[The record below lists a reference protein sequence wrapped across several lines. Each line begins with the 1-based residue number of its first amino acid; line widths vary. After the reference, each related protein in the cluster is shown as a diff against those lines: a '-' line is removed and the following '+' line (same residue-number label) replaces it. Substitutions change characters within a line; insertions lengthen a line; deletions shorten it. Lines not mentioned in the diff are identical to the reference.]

1 MSVSSRPHPCAV
13 VCVGRRFVNQA
24 AYAFA
29 GASPMPIDR
38 LVVADC
44 IMPIEEIEARRRALL
59 VYHSVIFSTAAQ
71 SLARSAGPDFAAALL
86 LRLAVKDL
94 PLRLSELDVL
104 ALSVKL
110 GAQGGGTLLDVVS
123 EHPVGAAVVLVADV
137 LDDDTVAV
145 LGVVEHAAL
154 EAAALER

>member
-94 PLRLSELDVL
+94 PPMAPAV
-104 ALSVKL
+104 
-110 GAQGGGTLLDVVS
+110 GGTHQSLSLES
-123 EHPVGAAVVLVADV
+123 PAVVISPK
-137 LDDDTVAV
+137 
-145 LGVVEHAAL
+145 
-154 EAAALER
+154 